1 MNKETLS
8 IHQVEDKRSKD
19 PLHEDNFP
27 FICNKKVKLN

>member
-8 IHQVEDKRSKD
+8 IHQVEDKRNKD

-27 FICNKKVKLN
+27 YMQ